1 MNIFLSS
8 SLVGS
13 KNAFE
18 RFIEKYQAKKITFIA
33 TAAEVSPYTQYVEDA
48 RKYFK
53 EQGFEIRELEVS
65 QTDEKKAKEII
76 KNTKILYV
84 SGGNTFYLLQELKK
98 KNLLELIKEK
108 VNEGMVYVGESAG
121 SIIASPNIEYIKY
134 MDDPKAA
141 SELKSTKALN
151 LVEFYPLP
159 HWGEEP
165 FKEAAEKIHT
175 MYSQRLQL
183 IAIDNKSAI
192 IHKGGDRFGV
202 DFGVRY

>member
-18 RFIEKYQAKKITFIA
+18 RFIKKYQAKEITFIA
-33 TAAEVSPYTQYVEDA
+33 TAAEVSPYTQYVDDA
-48 RKYFK
+48 REYFLSK
-53 EQGFEIRELEVS
+53 GFEIKDLEVS
-65 QTDEKKAKEII
+65 KVSEEQAKEII
-76 KNTKILYV
+76 NHTEILYV

-98 KNLLELIKEK
+98 KDLLGLIKEK
-108 VNEGMVYVGESAG
+108 VDEGMVYIGESAG
-121 SIIASPNIEYIKY
+121 SVIASPDIAYIKY

-141 SELKSTKALN
+141 PELKSTKALK

-165 FKEAAEKIHT
+165 FKEAAEKIHKT
-175 MYSQRLQL
+175 HKDSLQL
-183 IAIDNKSAI
+183 IAIDNKGAI
-192 IHKGGDRFGV
+192 IHKGDDRFDV
-202 DFGVRY
+202 DFGDF